1 MGVRIANP
9 TRIETLLARL
19 GILTNTHKIVYTP
32 NANNYSIG
40 RRKTLTSEDH
50 TQQNDETESYPMF
63 VISEE
68 QAARIGAALPLMI
81 AGRLGYMDR
90 QALEEEPTPDSDIQ
104 PYIDLIV
111 ASSSHDADY
120 LLPDTPLKEAL
131 FRLILANGNQPMTA
145 DQISETLTQ
154 RWAMSAYPRNLSP
167 HVINR
172 ILENSAN
179 YCIIPLDSPDETS
192 EGS

>member
-19 GILTNTHKIVYTP
+19 GILTNTRKIVYTP

-50 TQQNDETESYPMF
+50 TQQNDETESYREF

-154 RWAMSAYPRNLSP
+154 RWAMSAYPRNLTP

-179 YCIIPLDSPDETS
+179 YCIIPIQDPDDTGAE
-192 EGS
+192 